1 MTADA
6 PARQAAR
13 LRYLKWLGSEITL
26 GTLIALLSV
35 FTALASYQGSMAD
48 SEQNKGEVQ
57 GMQVLNDANAEYLTA
72 NQEIIQDY
80 TNFDSWYLNQDDPEL
95 ADYYTYNFS
104 EPLTSAIGRAG
115 GDPEADPFGD
125 AYYEAMYA
133 GPNQLFDEADAL
145 FGVAQQHD
153 ERGDRLQLVVMM
165 TAVGLAFA
173 AWASLLRAERP
184 LRLLFAALA
193 IVALVLGL
201 VSYFT
206 IPPVT
211 G

>member
-1 MTADA
+1 MTGDPGAA
-6 PARQAAR
+6 PGAAAPP
-13 LRYLKWLGSEITL
+13 RYLRWLGSEITL

-35 FTALASYQGSMAD
+35 FTALSSYQGSMAD
-48 SEQNKGEVQ
+48 SDQNKGEVE

-80 TNFDSWYLNQDDPEL
+80 TYYDSWYLHQDDPDL
-95 ADYYTYNFS
+95 AAYYIDSFS
-104 EPLTSAIGRAG
+104 PTLLAAIDRA
-115 GDPEADPFGD
+115 EEDPFD
-125 AYYEAMYA
+125 EAYYEEMYA
-133 GPNQLFDEADAL
+133 YPTSLFDEADAL
-145 FGVAQQHD
+145 FGVAQEHD

-173 AWASLLRAERP
+173 AWASLLGAESRI
-184 LRLLFAALA
+184 RLLFAALA
-193 IVALVLGL
+193 IIALVLGV

-206 IPPVT
+206 IPPVS